1 MIAHH
6 KKTYYTT
13 YRWSAGIS
21 AESSVG
27 FSLLIGKNRAKV
39 YRHLKTWSKN
49 MKFIFDILRGSVIG
63 IANIIPGVSGGTLAV
78 SMGIYDKII
87 SSVTGLFRHFKK
99 SFVTLLPYGIGMVV
113 GLLGLSF
120 IIEFLFANC
129 PLPTVLLFIG
139 LILGGVPALWNR
151 IKGQR
156 IGFSGILFFLLFFV
170 LLILLPVIAGDE
182 RTDLVLKADVITI
195 IKLFFI
201 GIIASATMVIPGVS
215 GSMILMSLGYY
226 APVLSSIN
234 NFVRAVLDFNIS
246 AALAELALLVPFGVG
261 VLVGIFAIAKLIE
274 FLLKRFK
281 VITYCAVLGLVA
293 ASPISIFT
301 AVKMPA
307 PSVLLL
313 VISPIAL
320 VAGIA
325 AAYFLGKAGETETK
339 TDELIES

>member
-1 MIAHH
+1 ME
-6 KKTYYTT
+6 Y
-13 YRWSAGIS
+13 
-21 AESSVG
+21 
-27 FSLLIGKNRAKV
+27 
-39 YRHLKTWSKN
+39 N
-49 MKFIFDILRGSVIG
+49 MKFFFDILRGCAIG

-99 SFVTLLPYGIGMVV
+99 SVTTLLPYGIGMVA

-120 IIEFLFANC
+120 IIEFLFARY

-139 LILGGVPALWNR
+139 LILGGVPALWQR
-151 IKGQR
+151 IKGQK
-156 IGFSGILFFLLFFV
+156 IDVIGILLFLAFFV
-170 LLILLPVIAGDE
+170 LLILLPILAGEE
-182 RTDLVLKADVITI
+182 RTDLVLTPDAVTI

-226 APVLSSIN
+226 APILSSIT

-246 AALAELALLVPFGVG
+246 AALAECALLVPFGIG

-274 FLLKRFK
+274 FLLARFESH
-281 VITYCAVLGLVA
+281 TYCAVLGLVA

-301 AVKMPA
+301 SFRIPT
-307 PSVLLL
+307 PSVLILISS
-313 VISPIAL
+313 VITLA
-320 VAGIA
+320 AGFS
-325 AAYFLGKAGETETK
+325 AAYFLGKADGSENK
-339 TDELIES
+339 TNEELIES